1 MAKYEFGDIKA
12 TNFAAGDGAT
22 INVGTQQIPLQDEA
36 LRELRRF
43 IALLP
48 NGAAEI
54 KSPDEVEANARAAE
68 AALSK
73 KKLNRERI
81 ENLITRVAAGVAG
94 VAALTNAIE
103 AVQAAVTRL
112 FS

>member
-12 TNFAAGDGAT
+12 TNLAVGDGAT

-36 LRELRRF
+36 LRELHRF

-48 NGAAEI
+48 AQAAEI
-54 KSPDEVEANARAAE
+54 KRPHEVEANARAAE
-68 AALSK
+68 VAL
-73 KKLNRERI
+73 REKRLDRRRI
-81 ENLITRVAAGVAG
+81 QDLITKITAGVLG
-94 VAALTNAIE
+94 VATLTNAIE

-112 FS
+112 FT